1 MRLHVKNRHCLLQ
14 FGFGMLNCCNEG
26 RRTQCSIMIKII
38 IIIVTTNITI
48 DVNISIN
55 ISIITINININI
67 ITAYC
72 CCDGQL

>member
-14 FGFGMLNCCNEG
+14 FGFGMVNCNEG

-55 ISIITINININI
+55 ISITINININI